1 MKASIRSTCGLA
13 VALVT
18 SFSIFAAAQQPAA
31 TTPKERREDR
41 QEKREDRQEK
51 REERQEKREDAKEQR
66 EDAKERKEDKAEAK
80 EEAKEERQEK
90 REERKAKRQERVKE
104 IRAKWGDMVSRPPVR
119 NELRNHAQRMARL
132 NRARKVAEEAQKT
145 EMVTRIDKLMEREK
159 TRHQAAMDRL
169 KTEGA
174 KP

>member
-18 SFSIFAAAQQPAA
+18 SFSIFAAAQQPA
-31 TTPKERREDR
+31 TPPPKERREDR

-51 REERQEKREDAKEQR
+51 REDAKEKR

-80 EEAKEERQEK
+80 EDKAEAKEERKEK

-104 IRAKWGDMVSRPPVR
+104 IRAKWGDMVNRPAVR
-119 NELRNHAQRMARL
+119 NELRIHAQRMARL
-132 NRARKVAEEAQKT
+132 NRARRLAEEAQKT
-145 EMVTRIDKLMEREK
+145 DTVARIDKLIERER
-159 TRHQAAMDRL
+159 TRHQAAMDKH